1 MGRAPWGGWRLDAG
15 WGHPLLAHGC
25 STGQGFPKNVRQQ
38 DSCYG
43 WGAVDVRLVE
53 VSREVWSAIILSTPQ
68 KDSYMKQE
76 PTAPKNRTSLGRGSY
91 SEALRIGE
99 ILRKETVGGI
109 LLVAAAVIAIVWAN
123 SPVSESYF
131 ALRDLKIGYEPW
143 HLELSLGTWAADGLL
158 AVFFFLV
165 GLELKR
171 EFVAGDLRQF
181 SKSIVPVSA
190 AVGGV
195 LVPALIYAIINLTS
209 PETLRGWAIPTATDI
224 AFAVAVL
231 AIIGSHLP
239 SALRIFLL
247 TLAVVDDLLAISII
261 AVFYTDEISLAP
273 LLIALIPLGLYTL
286 LAQKYR
292 RFFGT
297 RVWAAWVIL
306 LPLGVATWGLVHA
319 SGIHATVAGVLLG
332 FAIPVIRSQASG
344 GPESGPGLSEIFE
357 HRFRPIS
364 AGIAV
369 PLFAFLSAGVAI
381 GGWDG
386 LVSAVTDPVAIGV
399 VIALVVGKPVGIM
412 GTTWL
417 VNKTTKASLD
427 KSIKWIDL
435 FGVSLLAG
443 IGFTVS
449 LLVAELS
456 FGQGSP
462 HDDHAKI
469 GILAA
474 SFLAALLAAAVLTS
488 RNRHYKTVQLEEA
501 VDADN
506 DGIPDVYQQD
516 GN

>member
-1 MGRAPWGGWRLDAG
+1 MNKNPSAPQR
-15 WGHPLLAHGC
+15 
-25 STGQGFPKNVRQQ
+25 SSV
-38 DSCYG
+38 
-43 WGAVDVRLVE
+43 
-53 VSREVWSAIILSTPQ
+53 
-68 KDSYMKQE
+68 
-76 PTAPKNRTSLGRGSY
+76 LGRGSY
-91 SEALRIGE
+91 AEVLRIGE

-109 LLVAAAVIAIVWAN
+109 LLVAAAVIALIWAN
-123 SPVSESYF
+123 SPASDSYF
-131 ALRDLKIGYEPW
+131 ALRDFRIGFEPW
-143 HLELSLGTWAADGLL
+143 HLELSLGAWAADGLL
-158 AVFFFLV
+158 AIFFFLV

-181 SKSIVPVSA
+181 SKSVVPIAA

-195 LVPALIYAIINLTS
+195 AVPAIIYALINLTS
-209 PETLRGWAIPTATDI
+209 PGTLRGWAIPTATDI

-261 AVFYTDEISLAP
+261 AVFYSSNIQAGP
-273 LLIALIPLGLYTL
+273 LLLALIPLAVYTF

-297 RVWAAWVIL
+297 RPAAAWVIL
-306 LPLGVATWGLVHA
+306 LPLGVITWALVHA

-344 GPESGPGLSEIFE
+344 GPAAGPGLSEIFE

-369 PLFAFLSAGVAI
+369 PVFAFFSAGVAV
-381 GGWDG
+381 GGRDG
-386 LVSAVTDPVAIGV
+386 LISALTDPVAIGIIV
-399 VIALVVGKPVGIM
+399 ALVLGKPIGIL

-417 VNKTTKASLD
+417 LTKATRASLD
-427 KSIKWIDL
+427 RSLKWIDV
-435 FGVSLLAG
+435 FGMSLLAG

-456 FGQGSP
+456 FGQGSA
-462 HDDHAKI
+462 HDDHAKV

-474 SFLAALLAAAVLTS
+474 SLLAALLAAAVLGT
-488 RNRHYKTVQLEEA
+488 RNRQYRAVEAEEA
-501 VDADN
+501 VDTDR
-506 DGIPDVYQQD
+506 DGVPDVYEED
-516 GN
+516 RRP